1 MLGVVLAGILQHPRE
16 ETNLGAILKT
26 IEELLSQRDLPIS
39 DPIDELFKQMTKL
52 TESMKTGED
61 FQELADRVSGTIGKT
76 MRACFYFLYVIE
88 PLWARKSRSQA
99 VRQQDIEFCEKNFNE
114 RWQNF
119 AENGKSVL

>member
-1 MLGVVLAGILQHPRE
+1 MLGVVVAGILEHLDGP
-16 ETNLGAILKT
+16 LDFLSVLVT
-26 IEELLSQRDLPIS
+26 IAELFSQRDLPIS
-39 DPIDELFKQMTKL
+39 DPINELFKQMTKL